1 MPTYGFKKAAATR
14 DKEWVLEVPQNAD
27 PMEDQFQKKMDLKNE
42 RVAKNEMQRLK
53 NIARAQKVKV
63 PRVGILDSNMSTS
76 KELTTAVTIA
86 KSSTAS
92 VGKFQNKLS
101 KEKTARGLGVKEL
114 IPGVKRKV
122 SHLEPE
128 KSHNLDLI
136 QSILNKRPKFD
147 EEKAVTM
154 QRRDNRLKHQEEVA
168 GGDDDIYS
176 KTKKKKS
183 KAKVKGLKKP
193 KGGKGVRNPNK
204 HSAGRKRRW
213 GGIVLRTRSTIKYI
227 NGNTT
232 IKILFD

>member
-27 PMEDQFQKKMDLKNE
+27 PMEDQFQKKVDLKNE

-53 NIARAQKVKV
+53 NIARAQKIKM
-63 PRVGILDSNMSTS
+63 PRVGILDSNVSSS

-92 VGKFQNKLS
+92 VGKFQKKLI
-101 KEKTARGLGVKEL
+101 KERTARGLGVKEL
-114 IPGVKRKV
+114 VPGVKRKA

-128 KSHNLDLI
+128 KSQNLDLI

-147 EEKAVTM
+147 EEKADTM
-154 QRRDNRLKHQEEVA
+154 QRRVNRLKQQESA
-168 GGDDDIYS
+168 GGGEDGDIYNKS
-176 KTKKKKS
+176 KKKKS

-193 KGGKGVRNPNK
+193 KGGKGVRNPSK
-204 HSAGRKRRW
+204 KPAAGRKRR
-213 GGIVLRTRSTIKYI
+213 
-227 NGNTT
+227 
-232 IKILFD
+232 

>member
-1 MPTYGFKKAAATR
+1 MLIALAFQKWVPTYGFKKNAATR

-27 PMEDQFQKKMDLKNE
+27 PMEDQFQKKVDLKNE

-53 NIARAQKVKV
+53 NIARAQKIKV
-63 PRVGILDSNMSTS
+63 PRVGILDSNVSSS

-92 VGKFQNKLS
+92 VGKFQKGLT
-101 KEKTARGLGVKEL
+101 KERTARGLGVKEL

-128 KSHNLDLI
+128 KSHNMDLI

-147 EEKAVTM
+147 EEKAQTM
-154 QRRDNRLKHQEEVA
+154 QRRDNRIKHEQSVA
-168 GGDDDIYS
+168 GGGEGDDDIHN

-183 KAKVKGLKKP
+183 KTKVKGLKKP
-193 KGGKGVRNPNK
+193 KGGKGVRNMNK
-204 HSAGRKRRW
+204 KPSIGRKRR
-213 GGIVLRTRSTIKYI
+213 
-227 NGNTT
+227 
-232 IKILFD
+232 

>member
-1 MPTYGFKKAAATR
+1 M
-14 DKEWVLEVPQNAD
+14 EVPQNAD
-27 PMEDQFQKKMDLKNE
+27 PMEDQFQKKVDLKNE

-53 NIARAQKVKV
+53 NIARAQKIKM
-63 PRVGILDSNMSTS
+63 PRVGIIDSNVSTS

-92 VGKFQNKLS
+92 VGKFQKKLV
-101 KEKTARGLGVKEL
+101 KEKVARGLGVKEL

-128 KSHNLDLI
+128 KTQNLDLI
-136 QSILNKRPKFD
+136 KSILNKRPKFD

-154 QRRDNRLKHQEEVA
+154 QRRDNRLKHESAVH
-168 GGDDDIYS
+168 GDGEDGDIHNKS
-176 KTKKKKS
+176 KKKKS

-204 HSAGRKRRW
+204 KPAAGRKRR
-213 GGIVLRTRSTIKYI
+213 
-227 NGNTT
+227 
-232 IKILFD
+232 

>member
-1 MPTYGFKKAAATR
+1 M
-14 DKEWVLEVPQNAD
+14 PQNAD
-27 PMEDQFQKKMDLKNE
+27 PMEDQFQKKIDLKNE

-53 NIARAQKVKV
+53 NIARAQKIKV
-63 PRVGILDSNMSTS
+63 PRVGILDSNVSTS

-92 VGKFQNKLS
+92 VGKFQNKLT

-114 IPGVKRKV
+114 IPGVKRKA
-122 SHLEPE
+122 SHLAPE
-128 KSHNLDLI
+128 KSHNLELI

-154 QRRDNRLKHQEEVA
+154 QRRDNRLKQQESA
-168 GGDDDIYS
+168 GGDDGIHN

-193 KGGKGVRNPNK
+193 KGGKGVRNPSK
-204 HSAGRKRRW
+204 KPAAGRKRR
-213 GGIVLRTRSTIKYI
+213 
-227 NGNTT
+227 
-232 IKILFD
+232 

>member
-1 MPTYGFKKAAATR
+1 M
-14 DKEWVLEVPQNAD
+14 PQNAD
-27 PMEDQFQKKMDLKNE
+27 PMEDQFKKKVDLKNE

-53 NIARAQKVKV
+53 NIARAQKIKV
-63 PRVGILDSNMSTS
+63 PRVGILDSNVSTS

-92 VGKFQNKLS
+92 VGKFQKKLVA
-101 KEKTARGLGVKEL
+101 ERTARGLGVKEL

-128 KSHNLDLI
+128 KSHNMDLI

-147 EEKAVTM
+147 EEKGMTM
-154 QRRDNRLKHQEEVA
+154 QRRDNRLKALESA
-168 GGDDDIYS
+168 GDGDDDIHN
-176 KTKKKKS
+176 KGKKKKS

-204 HSAGRKRRW
+204 KPAAGRKRR
-213 GGIVLRTRSTIKYI
+213 
-227 NGNTT
+227 
-232 IKILFD
+232 

>member
-1 MPTYGFKKAAATR
+1 M
-14 DKEWVLEVPQNAD
+14 PQNAD
-27 PMEDQFQKKMDLKNE
+27 PMEDQFQKKIDLKNE

-53 NIARAQKVKV
+53 NIARAQKIKV
-63 PRVGILDSNMSTS
+63 PRVGILDSNVSTS

-92 VGKFQNKLS
+92 VGKFQNKLT

-114 IPGVKRKV
+114 IPGVKRKA
-122 SHLEPE
+122 SHLAPE
-128 KSHNLDLI
+128 KSHNLELI

-154 QRRDNRLKHQEEVA
+154 QRRDNRLKQQESA
-168 GGDDDIYS
+168 GGDDDIHN

-193 KGGKGVRNPNK
+193 KGGKGVRNPSK
-204 HSAGRKRRW
+204 KPAAGRKRR
-213 GGIVLRTRSTIKYI
+213 
-227 NGNTT
+227 
-232 IKILFD
+232 

>member
-1 MPTYGFKKAAATR
+1 M
-14 DKEWVLEVPQNAD
+14 PQNAD
-27 PMEDQFQKKMDLKNE
+27 PMEDQFQKKIDLKNE

-53 NIARAQKVKV
+53 NIARAQKIKV
-63 PRVGILDSNMSTS
+63 PRVGILDSNVSTS

-92 VGKFQNKLS
+92 VGKFQNKLT

-114 IPGVKRKV
+114 IPGVKRKA
-122 SHLEPE
+122 SHLAPE
-128 KSHNLDLI
+128 KSQNLELI

-154 QRRDNRLKHQEEVA
+154 QRRDNRLKQQESA
-168 GGDDDIYS
+168 GGDDDIHN

-193 KGGKGVRNPNK
+193 KGGKGVRNPSK
-204 HSAGRKRRW
+204 KPAAGRKRR
-213 GGIVLRTRSTIKYI
+213 
-227 NGNTT
+227 
-232 IKILFD
+232 